1 MTKYS
6 VQLRDPVLVNS
17 YGFLFFSKNMD
28 KNTGKNISKH
38 LGGRYSQV
46 FLDHANNPAT
56 DALESASKRAIQK
69 QLNQ

>member
-1 MTKYS
+1 MGYS
-6 VQLRDPVLVNS
+6 ILLHI
-17 YGFLFFSKNMD
+17 YWYLCFAKNMD

-46 FLDHANNPAT
+46 FLDHAINPAT

>member
-1 MTKYS
+1 
-6 VQLRDPVLVNS
+6 
-17 YGFLFFSKNMD
+17 MD

-46 FLDHANNPAT
+46 FLDPANNPAT
-56 DALESASKRAIQK
+56 DALKSASKRAIQK

>member
-1 MTKYS
+1 
-6 VQLRDPVLVNS
+6 
-17 YGFLFFSKNMD
+17 MD

-46 FLDHANNPAT
+46 FLDHAINPAT